1 MKQLLKTILFLLA
14 SLGIAGAAAAQ
25 SLDKDAAAALDAL
38 YKTSPAAKALGEKA
52 KGILVFPDIKKAA
65 VLVGAQ
71 TGKGAM
77 FADGKAVGHY
87 RADGVLVGLE
97 AGAQTFAYAM
107 FFMSDKALQSL
118 HDSKGF
124 ELGTDPNI
132 VLVDAGAAKNI
143 STATTQADVYGYVFG
158 QKGIMGGIAVQG
170 LKITQLDN

>member
-1 MKQLLKTILFLLA
+1 MKQLLKTFLFLLA

-25 SLDKDAAAALDAL
+25 SLDKSAATALDAL

-65 VLVGAQ
+65 VLVGGQ
-71 TGKGAM
+71 TGKGVM
-77 FADGKAVGHY
+77 FADGKAVAHY

-97 AGAQTFAYAM
+97 AGAQSFAYAL
-107 FFMSDKALQSL
+107 FFLSDKALQSL
-118 HDSKGF
+118 HESKGF

-132 VLVDAGAAKNI
+132 VLVDGGAAKNI
-143 STATTQADVYGYVFG
+143 STTTTQADVYGYVFG